1 MKRTTSLCLVLGAL
15 VAMAFVM
22 SGAPLSAEEPKV
34 STFAPAADLAGEASG
49 YIEALEEAVKDESGF
64 DDAKAKIAKDANT
77 LIIVALALGMHD
89 KDNDLKNAAPAMI
102 KAAQELVAA
111 KDHAAA
117 KAAVES
123 LKAASK
129 GKAAGA
135 DKLKWEKVASLPE
148 LMQAVP
154 LINTKLKKGTKGSR
168 FEKKLTESAGQSA
181 VLAAIAQGTIA
192 NSGDTKKPDKAE
204 EWTKFCVQMRDAAAA
219 VNASIHAKDQKATE
233 AGIEKMTK
241 ACDDCHAVFNEEAKA
256 TEEKE

>member
-1 MKRTTSLCLVLGAL
+1 MKRTTSLCLVFGAL
-15 VAMAFVM
+15 VAVGLVM
-22 SGAPLSAEEPKV
+22 VAGRLSAEEPKV
-34 STFAPAADLAGEASG
+34 STFAPAEDLAAEASG
-49 YIEALEEAVKDESGF
+49 CIEQLEDAVKDESGF

-77 LIIVALALGMHD
+77 LVVIALALGMHD
-89 KDNDLKNAAPAMI
+89 KDNAFKNAAPAMI
-102 KAAQELVAA
+102 KAAQELAAA

-117 KAAVES
+117 KAAVDA

-129 GKAAGA
+129 SKAAGA

-154 LINTKLKKGTKGSR
+154 LINTKLKKATKGSR

-192 NSGDTKKPDKAE
+192 NSGDTKKPDKSA
-204 EWTKFCVQMRDAAAA
+204 EWTKFCVQMRDAAGA

-241 ACDDCHAVFNEEAKA
+241 ACDECHAVFNEEAKA
-256 TEEKE
+256 TGEKE